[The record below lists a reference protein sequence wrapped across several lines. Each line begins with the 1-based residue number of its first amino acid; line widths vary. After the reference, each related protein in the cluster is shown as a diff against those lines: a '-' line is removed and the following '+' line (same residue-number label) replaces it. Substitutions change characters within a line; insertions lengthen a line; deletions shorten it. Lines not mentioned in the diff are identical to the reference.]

1 MRETGV
7 AYIFWCAC
15 LLGVCGVQRFY
26 CGKYV
31 SGIIYLFT
39 VGLLGIGQLVDLAL
53 IPGMVEEKNLKYKL
67 LHGSPNANMT
77 NNQSVVINLGEQVAS
92 FMSSAQ
98 ATTNQKSDIQIILQ
112 LAKDNGGSVSTAD
125 CVLATG
131 KPVIEVKKTLT
142 SMCTDG
148 LLEVYNRPDTG
159 AIVYRII

>member
-77 NNQSVVINLGEQVAS
+77 NNQSVVLNLGEQVAS
-92 FMSSAQ
+92 SMSSAP
-98 ATTNQKSDIQIILQ
+98 Q
-112 LAKDNGGSVSTAD
+112 LIKN
-125 CVLATG
+125 LIF
-131 KPVIEVKKTLT
+131 KLFF
-142 SMCTDG
+142 
-148 LLEVYNRPDTG
+148 N
-159 AIVYRII
+159 